1 MRVGDNHCHLNPTR
15 GIGVKAF
22 AKRFKS
28 SGGWFLGLVNL
39 TSWSYGISARS
50 VEDFDRV
57 YRLTVK
63 VGRELEE
70 EGIRV
75 AVILGPHPAEL
86 VHLVEMG
93 VRIDKAIGL
102 MLKAYNLA
110 ASYVERGIASGL
122 GEVGR
127 PHWSTPRRI
136 IEACN
141 AVLDSV
147 LALAREL
154 DCIIHIHAERGGL
167 GTIEDLALRIG
178 DFGKAVLHHAEG
190 SYAYEAVK
198 RGLIPSVPAKE
209 REVAR
214 AIRGCRSFVVESD
227 FLDDPKRPG
236 AVVAPWS
243 ISRLF
248 KRLVRRGILSEE
260 DAFEILVSNL
270 ERLYEDP
277 QL

>member
-1 MRVGDNHCHLNPTR
+1 LRVGDNHCHLNPTR

-93 VRIDKAIGL
+93 VRIDKAIEL

-178 DFGKAVLHHAEG
+178 DFRKAVLHHAEG

-227 FLDDPKRPG
+227 FLDDPRRPG
-236 AVVAPWS
+236 AVIAPWS
-243 ISRLF
+243 IASTTRKLLNENIISYE
-248 KRLVRRGILSEE
+248 KAYKIHVDNIK
-260 DAFEILVSNL
+260 EIYDI
-270 ERLYEDP
+270 EP
-277 QL
+277 